1 MRISRAA
8 FLSMTFTQFPFSPLP
23 FFFPSISP
31 EFSLFMNLNKTMKE
45 KTIKKELAHAG
56 RISLDPW
63 RQKPTEHGREASHG
77 RDLIRP

>member
-1 MRISRAA
+1 
-8 FLSMTFTQFPFSPLP
+8 
-23 FFFPSISP
+23 
-31 EFSLFMNLNKTMKE
+31 MKE

-77 RDLIRP
+77 RDLVRP